1 MTRRHVTWLALCLS
15 LVGCMGGTS
24 TQSSG
29 PTAEGPVPTA
39 TAVAPSSAA
48 APSSSAS
55 ATSGGTP
62 LVLNEAPANMGCDTI
77 GIDYKSVTF
86 DIDPDAMDHVTAET
100 DTGVTLKTYWSA
112 GFQPGTSEDLV
123 VRDPTGAV
131 VVNNGAVLQVP
142 AGAYPR
148 LHGYFVCLAPDKL
161 FVLLTDPS

>member
-1 MTRRHVTWLALCLS
+1 
-15 LVGCMGGTS
+15 
-24 TQSSG
+24 
-29 PTAEGPVPTA
+29 
-39 TAVAPSSAA
+39 PSSTV
-48 APSSSAS
+48 S

-62 LVLNEAPANMGCDTI
+62 LVLNEAPANMGCDTV
-77 GIDYKSVTF
+77 GIDYKSMTF

-112 GFQPGTSEDLV
+112 GFQPGTSADLV

-142 AGAYPR
+142 PGAYPR

-161 FVLLTDPS
+161 YVLLTDPS